1 MASIHPRPPKNPRQ
15 WIVKIFDA
23 RPYGFEISCVRRSNR
38 LGRRSY
44 GYPSEDKR
52 IIATNDGS
60 LEEWVF
66 HEIKAI
72 AKRYANNLNQKEGIT

>member
-1 MASIHPRPPKNPRQ
+1 MASILPSPPKNPRQ
-15 WIVKIFDA
+15 WIVKVFDH

-52 IIATNDGS
+52 IIAKTEDY

-66 HEIKAI
+66 HELKAL
-72 AKRYANNLNQKEGIT
+72 AKRYANHLNQKEGIT